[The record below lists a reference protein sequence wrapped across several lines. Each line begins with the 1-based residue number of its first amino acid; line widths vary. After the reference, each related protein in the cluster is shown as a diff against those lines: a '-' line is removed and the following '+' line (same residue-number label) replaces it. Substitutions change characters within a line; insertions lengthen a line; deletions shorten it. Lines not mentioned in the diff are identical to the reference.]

1 MCQFLTMNSFF
12 VGAKAACG
20 AKAGCQDITQA
31 NVSYKFGIV
40 MTMAGLLGKWCQL
53 DKSGL
58 NFANLTCQLVKLF
71 QSSDFS

>member
-1 MCQFLTMNSFF
+1 MCQFLKMNFFF

-40 MTMAGLLGKWCQL
+40 MTMAGLLG
-53 DKSGL
+53 
-58 NFANLTCQLVKLF
+58 
-71 QSSDFS
+71 